1 MMIER
6 IQSGIAASIDTSEA
20 AYFKEAWKQ
29 ANKLIEN
36 VEGLILDPFARNCQ
50 WADIT
55 NDLNPNTKAKYHLD
69 AKDFL
74 QKMLEKYGSNSVKCL
89 IFDPPFSNSQ
99 YKKYE
104 KNLENE
110 LSNIYASPG
119 KVPELFQIVQKLLKP
134 GGIIIKLGY
143 NSSRPILDY
152 ELKYL
157 SITNFGGNRNDV
169 ITSIWLNPNQ
179 TLF

>member
-1 MMIER
+1 MKIER
-6 IQSGIAASIDTSEA
+6 IQEGSSSSIDTSESK
-20 AYFKEAWKQ
+20 YFKKAWKE
-29 ANKLIEN
+29 ANKQIK
-36 VEGLILDPFARNCQ
+36 GLDGYVIDPFARNCK

-74 QKMLEKYGSNSVKCL
+74 MMILEKYGANSVKCL

-104 KNLENE
+104 KTSQKE
-110 LSNIYASPG
+110 LINIYSTSG
-119 KVPELFQIVQKLLKP
+119 KVKEIFEIAQKLISP

-143 NSSRPILDY
+143 NTTKPIFDY
-152 ELKYL
+152 EMTYL

-169 ITSIWLNPNQ
+169 LTTIWKNPNQ